1 MKISLKMEPL
11 EVFLLSTN
19 FMEIDEITEA
29 EFLDIFNEISQKEF
43 LLDLRDIPI
52 KFTNSKRRLGTIF
65 FTVDKKNKL
74 NENIKLKGFQFSR
87 INFFSREISIDTIRH
102 ELCHYKVM
110 FSYGY
115 YDEKGKIRKN
125 HGEEFL
131 EMTKRYNCNFFKPKE
146 EIAFQDIIFHP
157 VKGKLFYKNWLFLQD
172 EKK

>member
-65 FTVDKKNKL
+65 FTVDKK
-74 NENIKLKGFQFSR
+74 
-87 INFFSREISIDTIRH
+87 IN
-102 ELCHYKVM
+102 
-110 FSYGY
+110 
-115 YDEKGKIRKN
+115 
-125 HGEEFL
+125 
-131 EMTKRYNCNFFKPKE
+131 
-146 EIAFQDIIFHP
+146 
-157 VKGKLFYKNWLFLQD
+157 
-172 EKK
+172 